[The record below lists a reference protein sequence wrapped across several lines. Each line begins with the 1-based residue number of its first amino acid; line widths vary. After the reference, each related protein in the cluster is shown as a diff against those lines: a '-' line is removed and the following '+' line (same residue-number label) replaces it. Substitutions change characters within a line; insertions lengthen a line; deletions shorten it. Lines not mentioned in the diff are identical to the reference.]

1 MDNPTSVLIGKP
13 LWRCTRAAD
22 MACFQFGNRHSRK
35 ASDGRDSEVGDYT
48 LHVQCSWRI
57 TRGDEI
63 LVGKEDLFQP
73 EDLAASTT
81 DSYFDWQ
88 KSNLQDAKIEKL
100 FMNDQRQFTVVGTAL
115 RAAGELDILF
125 DDELRLEVFPNS
137 SVQTSE
143 MEHWRLFTP
152 SLDTALSGKEPQLVF
167 SGLGLHH
174 E

>member
-22 MACFQFGNRHSRK
+22 MACFQFGARHQCKSAR
-35 ASDGRDSEVGDYT
+35 GEDSEVGDYA
-48 LHVQCSWRI
+48 LHIQCSWRI
-57 TRGDEI
+57 IRGDEI
-63 LVGKEDLFQP
+63 LVGREDLFQP
-73 EDLAASTT
+73 GDPAAPNA

-88 KSNLQDAKIEKL
+88 KSNLQDARLKKL
-100 FMNDQRQFTVVGTAL
+100 FINDTRQFTVVGTAL

-137 SVQTSE
+137 SIQTDNV
-143 MEHWRLFTP
+143 EHWRLFSP
-152 SLDTALSGKEPQLVF
+152 SIDASQADKAPHFVF
-167 SGLGLHH
+167 SGIGLRH

>member
-35 ASDGRDSEVGDYT
+35 TSDGRDSEVGDYA

-63 LVGKEDLFQP
+63 LAARADLFQP
-73 EDLAASTT
+73 ESLVSPTT

-88 KSNLQDAKIEKL
+88 KSNLQDAKIRKL
-100 FMNDQRQFTVVGTAL
+100 FMDDTRQFTVVATAL

-125 DDELRLEVFPNS
+125 DDELRLAVFPDS
-137 SVQTSE
+137 SVRTEE

-152 SLDTALSGKEPQLVF
+152 SIDAGLSGKHPHLVF